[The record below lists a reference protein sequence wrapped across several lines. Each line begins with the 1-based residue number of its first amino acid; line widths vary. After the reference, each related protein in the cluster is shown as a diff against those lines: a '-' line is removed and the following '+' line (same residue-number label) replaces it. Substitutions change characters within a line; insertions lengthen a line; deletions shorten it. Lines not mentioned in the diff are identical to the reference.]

1 MVDVPE
7 REREPRRAQT
17 RGAALATLLCLLA
30 FLAFS
35 AGAMALYPGGTFRD
49 RSTVG
54 QSFFGNFFCDLTQ
67 PVSLS
72 GVANPV
78 GSRLAQ
84 CGMLFFGGALWGL
97 FWVLPQFFA
106 PQSSIR
112 PWVARLSTACV
123 LIFLA
128 VPLTPSERFGAWHA
142 RLALI
147 AGSLGITAA
156 VLAVWALLT
165 FERRAR
171 GLALL
176 GSLALAGAAFAS
188 AVFIAHLGEPA
199 PPLVVPAA
207 QKVAALLLC
216 LWIAA
221 VALSALL
228 DENPRRA

>member
-1 MVDVPE
+1 
-7 REREPRRAQT
+7 
-17 RGAALATLLCLLA
+17 LLCLLG
-30 FLAFS
+30 FLGFS
-35 AGAMALYPGGTFRD
+35 AGAMALYPGGTFLD

-84 CGMLFFGGALWGL
+84 CGMLFFAGALWGL
-97 FWVLPQFFA
+97 FWVVPQLFA
-106 PQSSIR
+106 RQSSIR
-112 PWVARLSTACV
+112 PWLARLGTACV
-123 LIFLA
+123 LTFLA

-142 RLALI
+142 RLALL
-147 AGSLGITAA
+147 AGSFGITAA
-156 VLAVWALLT
+156 LLAVWALFT

-171 GLALL
+171 ALAVLGGLAL
-176 GSLALAGAAFAS
+176 AAAAFAG
-188 AVFIAHLGEPA
+188 AIFVAHLGEVA
-199 PPLVVPAA
+199 PPLLVPAA

-221 VALSALL
+221 VALWALL
-228 DENPRRA
+228 EEDPRRA